1 LLYEEVS
8 MSLLSG
14 PHAFRSVSLLALFA
28 AAGLVLAGCGASA
41 DGSSTAAY
49 DHGGGIA
56 GGGGN
61 YASGGSGGGYGG
73 AAGAGYAGPGGAYG
87 GSGGGGGAAA
97 PGSNTNVNLGGSQDF
112 GYFRKLLD
120 AGQVPHPGDFDASG
134 FFAEHYEK
142 LPPPSCGHS
151 VCLQPMLGV
160 MNNLYDRQGFTL
172 LQFGLNSPLSADPGS
187 RPPLDLEVAVDVSG
201 SMGSAGKIDFVRQGL
216 NLLVDGLKDGDRF
229 GLVTYSTDV
238 HVAFPMADITGNRQ
252 ALHTIVNGL
261 TASGGTNFYGGL
273 ERGFQELQKNYDS
286 GKQNRVILLSDGQP
300 TSGDTNPADILA
312 MSKKYN
318 SDGIGLTTIGLGT
331 SFNAQLMSQLAL
343 QADGNYYF
351 LEDSGAVSDV
361 FTEELNYFTVPIAYD
376 LTLRVHAAAQYSFGQ
391 AYGSPFWQNTSY
403 GAKIEVPSLF
413 LAHRQSASDVTKT
426 GGRRGGGSALLVQVD
441 PKLTADDGSGITD
454 ADVAVVDVTYREPGT
469 NNIVYDTVTVHY
481 PDPPWS
487 TRPEGYFDATDPAVI
502 EKSFLM
508 LNIYLGLSHACD
520 AFWNKGDTT
529 EAIAGLDRL
538 AAAAND
544 YNTTANSGTGDD
556 DIKADVDLMTQL
568 RAVLITNGAVAPT
581 DSKIP
586 ADPWP
591 AN

>member
-1 LLYEEVS
+1 MV
-8 MSLLSG
+8 LLSRS
-14 PHAFRSVSLLALFA
+14 HTFRSVSLLALV
-28 AAGLVLAGCGASA
+28 AAGGLALAGCGASS
-41 DGSSTAAY
+41 DSGTMGSF
-49 DHGGGIA
+49 DHSASSGGSGA
-56 GGGGN
+56 GSN
-61 YASGGSGGGYGG
+61 YGTGGSGGGY
-73 AAGAGYAGPGGAYG
+73 AAGGAGYAGGGGAYG
-87 GSGGGGGAAA
+87 GTGGSGGAAS

-120 AGQVPHPGDFDASG
+120 DGQVPHPGDFDAAG

-142 LPPPSCGHS
+142 LPAPSCGHS
-151 VCLQPMLGV
+151 ICLQPMLGV
-160 MNNLYDRQGFTL
+160 MNNVYNREGFTL

-229 GLVTYSTDV
+229 GLVTYNDGV
-238 HVAFPMADITGNRQ
+238 QAPFPMADITGNRP
-252 ALHTIVNGL
+252 ALHAIVNGL
-261 TASGGTNFYGGL
+261 TAGGGTNFYGGL
-273 ERGFQELQKNYDS
+273 ERGFQELQKSYDS
-286 GKQNRVILLSDGQP
+286 GRQNRVILLSDGQP
-300 TSGDTNPADILA
+300 TAGDTNQDDILS
-312 MSKKYN
+312 MSKGYN
-318 SDGIGLTTIGLGT
+318 SDGMGLTTIGLGT
-331 SFNAQLMSQLAL
+331 SFNAALMSKLAL

-376 LTLRVHAAAQYSFGQ
+376 LTLQVHTAAQYSFGQ

-413 LAHRQSASDVTKT
+413 LAHRQSSSDVTKN

-441 PKLTADDGSGITD
+441 PKLSADDGSGITD

-469 NNIVYDTVTVHY
+469 NDIVNDTVTVHY

-487 TRPEGYFDATDPAVI
+487 TRPEGYFDADDPAVI

-508 LNIYLGLSHACD
+508 LNIYLGLSRACD
-520 AFWNKGDTT
+520 AYWNNGDVT
-529 EAIAGLDRL
+529 ESIAELDRL
-538 AAAAND
+538 VAAAND
-544 YNTTANSGTGDD
+544 YNTTAESGAGDD
-556 DIKADVDLMTQL
+556 DIKADVDLMKQL
-568 RAVLITNGAVAPT
+568 RSVLIANGAVAPA

-586 ADPWP
+586 PDPWP